1 MTFGG
6 IRLVLEEGNHEFEA
20 EKPIRDVMRIMI
32 HESGFSGRSRAGD
45 IDLHVLYIYI

>member
-1 MTFGG
+1 M
-6 IRLVLEEGNHEFEA
+6 VLEEGNHEFEA